1 MKRVF
6 EALKKKAGYRG
17 SDNKGSAIIIV
28 LVAVSFVFV
37 LITTIMYVTLSNIL
51 MKFSDSRIKD
61 NFYTSEMVVEQMKAG
76 LQNEASNAFSSVYR
90 NTLTYY
96 RNGSGDKSFSEAN
109 LSEVYLQQL
118 KSQLES
124 KTDSGKWDAD
134 KLKSFVDPDLWV
146 DVVEKDYEAEAD
158 GTDIRP
164 HNLEI
169 TTNGVTLRNVYI
181 KFINSSDEKEMD
193 QVSIIQTD
201 FTVGNMSS
209 GYAASSTIPDLFD
222 YSIIAGQRLF
232 VKDNTNVTSYKHIYG
247 GDQFT
252 SIGEKNGGTSLIME
266 GRHTLATKGTVSLNG
281 RSTASKA
288 EQGQLKTGP
297 LATLFAHDIV
307 VNQGSAELQ
316 GTTAVFN
323 DLLYL
328 GPGDVKVTGNYIG
341 FGNSLSDPKESSAI
355 LLNSKNAQFDSSA
368 SDMVVL
374 SGRAFVGENTNSINF
389 AVFDN
394 GDDITEGAAPSS
406 YKSVPTGQSI
416 SAKADQ
422 VAYLIPPECIGVSVN
437 STTSV
442 NKVLVGRNPVIGI
455 TRTAGSVPD
464 LSTAVSNPEDVTS
477 NPDFKIVD
485 FDSNVYSLD
494 NKPLK
499 DFSPDRRYAVR
510 YIHSQYGDVLA
521 YFYLLMT
528 PEQASAY
535 LDTYYARNNIKSN
548 KYFKFYAS
556 DIKTPDNEAY
566 LSTAGQYFTTSGTE
580 AVFHDK
586 TSLKPEDA
594 ITSSVY
600 KNRFYSLCAKL
611 EDEGAET
618 LSANNIFDNILKTGV
633 SKGSATPETTVDYAT
648 DGEKRL
654 VFQVGTGEDQV
665 LGILTGEKEFN
676 YGGSSSSISDY
687 EKIRLIISTG
697 KVNVHDSYKGMIIA
711 KEDVACDGTKI
722 LLDSDRTGL
731 ARVLQTTKLRGGGE
745 NSQRL
750 IDYFIDGDK
759 YKFALDGIASAE
771 EAVSAN
777 SASSN
782 TVDYGTLVHYE
793 NYTKK

>member
-1 MKRVF
+1 MKGVF
-6 EALKKKAGYRG
+6 EALKKKAGYKRA
-17 SDNKGSAIIIV
+17 DNKGSAIIIV

-124 KTDSGKWDAD
+124 KTDSGKWDAE

-158 GTDIRP
+158 GADDLRP
-164 HNLEI
+164 HDLEI

-181 KFINSSDEKEMD
+181 KFINSRDDKELD

-232 VKDNTNVTSYKHIYG
+232 VKDFTNVTSHKHIYG

-252 SIGEKNGGTSLIME
+252 SIGEKNGGSSLLME

-281 RSTASKA
+281 LSDGK
-288 EQGQLKTGP
+288 ENQGLLKTGP

-307 VNQGSAELQ
+307 VNQGRAELQ
-316 GTTAVFN
+316 GTTAIFN

-341 FGNSLSDPKESSAI
+341 FGDSLSDPKESSAI

-394 GDDITEGAAPSS
+394 GDDFTGVAASAS
-406 YKSVPTGQSI
+406 YNSVPTGQSI

-422 VAYLIPPECIGVSVN
+422 VAYLIPPECIGVSHN
-437 STTSV
+437 SVTEDI
-442 NKVLVGRNPVIGI
+442 KELIGRNPVIGL
-455 TRTAGSVPD
+455 TRVAGKEPD
-464 LSTAVSNPEDVTS
+464 MSTLVTNPADV
-477 NPDFKIVD
+477 NENHDFRIVD
-485 FDSNVYSLD
+485 FDRRVYSLGY
-494 NKPLK
+494 KSLSE
-499 DFSPDRRYAVR
+499 FSPSRRYAVR
-510 YIHSQYGDVLA
+510 YIHSQYGEVLA

-528 PEQASAY
+528 PDEASSY

-566 LSTAGQYFTTSGTE
+566 LSTAGQYFTTLEAE

-586 TSLKPEDA
+586 TPLKPEDA

-618 LSANNIFDNILKTGV
+618 LSANNIFDNILKTKV
-633 SKGSATPETTVDYAT
+633 SKGDSPETVDHAT
-648 DGEKRL
+648 AGGKRL

-665 LGILTGEKEFN
+665 LGILTGEEEFN
-676 YGGSSSSISDY
+676 YGGSSSSIKDDY

-697 KVNVHDSYKGMIIA
+697 KVNVHADYKGMIIA
-711 KEDVACDGTKI
+711 KEDVTCEGSKI

-771 EAVSAN
+771 EAASAN